1 MLKLIFLY
9 VRVLTWRKG
18 VIRILS
24 GTVKKLCISTILI
37 FFPLSNDR
45 NAILE
50 HKNGTKIQI
59 CLRLLALNSS
69 VPNSVPIHNINQLIS

>member
-9 VRVLTWRKG
+9 VLTWRKG

-24 GTVKKLCISTILI
+24 RTVKKLCINTILI

-50 HKNGTKIQI
+50 HKNGTKI
-59 CLRLLALNSS
+59 
-69 VPNSVPIHNINQLIS
+69 